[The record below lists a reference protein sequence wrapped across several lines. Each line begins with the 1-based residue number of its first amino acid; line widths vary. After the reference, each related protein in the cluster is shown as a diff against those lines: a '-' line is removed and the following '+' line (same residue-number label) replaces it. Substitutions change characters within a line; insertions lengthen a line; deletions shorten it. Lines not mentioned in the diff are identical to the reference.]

1 MRYVTLIKLSDEGKK
16 RFPESDKLFA
26 KVLETVEFYG
36 GKNLETYALGGR
48 YDFFAVTD
56 YPTPEI
62 AFEARI
68 KLLELGIFD
77 TLDAYEAFDMELFLA
92 KV

>member
-1 MRYVTLIKLSDEGKK
+1 MKYVTLIKLSDEGRK
-16 RFPESDKLFA
+16 RFPEADKLFVA
-26 KVLETVEFYG
+26 AVEVTEKLG
-36 GKNLETYALGGR
+36 GKVLETYALAGK
-48 YDFFAVTD
+48 YDFLSISD

-68 KLLELGIFD
+68 KLTEMGIFD
-77 TLDAYEAFDMELFLA
+77 TLEGFEAFDMGLFLS